1 MKTYL
6 LDWGDTLMVD
16 FPGVPGKMCD
26 WDFVQSIDG
35 AQEVLSV
42 LSRSAELYIVTG
54 AKESS
59 EAEIKSALARVDL
72 DRYISGYFCLS
83 NIGIS
88 KGEHGFLPMV
98 LDRLETRSNTKPAE
112 VAVVGNSYEADIQP
126 AVDLGLRSYWLSDDK
141 ETNIDQSVTRI
152 SNLKELIGGF
162 VTSF

>member
-26 WDFVQSIDG
+26 WEFVRSIDG
-35 AQEVLSV
+35 AQETLSV
-42 LSRSAELYIVTG
+42 LCRSSDLYIVTG
-54 AKESS
+54 AKESN

-83 NIGIS
+83 NLGLS
-88 KGEHGFLPMV
+88 KGDHGFLPAV
-98 LDRLETRSNTKPAE
+98 LERLKVRSKTKPAE

-141 ETNIDQSVTRI
+141 ELTVDKSVTRI
-152 SNLKELIGGF
+152 SNLQELI
-162 VTSF
+162 

>member
-35 AQEVLSV
+35 AQEALSV

-59 EAEIKSALARVDL
+59 EAEIKSALA
-72 DRYISGYFCLS
+72 LS
-83 NIGIS
+83 
-88 KGEHGFLPMV
+88 
-98 LDRLETRSNTKPAE
+98 
-112 VAVVGNSYEADIQP
+112 
-126 AVDLGLRSYWLSDDK
+126 
-141 ETNIDQSVTRI
+141 
-152 SNLKELIGGF
+152 LIHI
-162 VTSF
+162 